1 MTLQLRPLSK
11 ERYLQS
17 PRLKGIVGGKSYR
30 GQSTF
35 GRYCGVF
42 VAKGNNGCSKYA
54 FFIKI
59 AVLPLQ
65 KNTVA
70 AYSKIFA
77 AFGYFECIT
86 KVTQQGR

>member
-1 MTLQLRPLSK
+1 MGVRA
-11 ERYLQS
+11 
-17 PRLKGIVGGKSYR
+17 R
-30 GQSTF
+30 GQSSF
-35 GRYCGVF
+35 GRYRGVF

-70 AYSKIFA
+70 AYSKIFV
-77 AFGYFECIT
+77 AFGYSSLLDAN
-86 KVTQQGR
+86 KGDSAR

>member
-1 MTLQLRPLSK
+1 MGVRA
-11 ERYLQS
+11 
-17 PRLKGIVGGKSYR
+17 R
-30 GQSTF
+30 GQSRF

-42 VAKGNNGCSKYA
+42 VEKGNNGCSKYA

-70 AYSKIFA
+70 AYSKIFVA
-77 AFGYFECIT
+77 IGYSSVLDAN
-86 KVTQQGR
+86 KGDSAR